1 MLGQP
6 TLQQSTP
13 RETKLRRRLTDTIE
27 EITNVVTHGAG
38 LAASVALLPV
48 LVFMATRSGDT
59 PVVIGVAI
67 FGLTLVAAYGAST
80 MYHSRRPGP
89 RRDIWRRLDQ
99 SAVYLLIAGTYTPFA
114 LGALRG
120 PWGWS
125 LLAIVWAAA
134 ITGIV
139 VKVGLRIDKAAM
151 ETAIYLAMGWMVMV
165 AVRPLLGTIGWAGL
179 GWIGLGGVFYTVG
192 VIFLVKQKRLRF
204 GHCIW
209 HFAVL
214 AGSACHVI
222 AVANYALPAAQ

>member
-1 MLGQP
+1 ML
-6 TLQQSTP
+6 
-13 RETKLRRRLTDTIE
+13 KRRLTDTFE
-27 EITNVVTHGAG
+27 EVVNVATHGAG
-38 LAASVALLPV
+38 FAASVALLPV
-48 LVFMATRSGDT
+48 LVLMASRAGDT
-59 PVVIGVAI
+59 PVIIGVAI
-67 FGLTLVAAYGAST
+67 FGLTLIGAYAAST

-89 RRDIWRRLDQ
+89 HRDLWRRLDQ

-120 PWGWS
+120 PWGWT
-125 LLAIVWAAA
+125 LLAIVWLAAA
-134 ITGIV
+134 IGIV
-139 VKVGLRIDKAAM
+139 MKVGLRIDRAAL

-165 AVRPLLGTIGWAGL
+165 AARPLLGTIGWGGL
-179 GWIGLGGVFYTVG
+179 GWIAAGGVFYTVG

-222 AVANYALPAAQ
+222 AVANYAVTPPQ